1 MLTEV
6 KEVIIEET
14 TYSDSAF
21 GVTEEGDGVFFNA
34 RIVQKMGLKGGQ
46 TVQAYLVPNFSDKRD
61 SIPWRAMRVEVT
73 HEQENIEVGPLLF
86 TKETVEN
93 LRDRIHR
100 LLKGDMTYMWTV
112 TEIAEELEED
122 VKVVE
127 KLLAD
132 DDQVMST
139 TAYFM

>member
-21 GVTEEGDGVFFNA
+21 GVTEEGDGVFFNS

-73 HEQENIEVGPLLF
+73 HEQENIEVVP
-86 TKETVEN
+86 TT

>member
-21 GVTEEGDGVFFNA
+21 GVTEEGDGVFFNS

-73 HEQENIEVGPLLF
+73 HEQENIEVVP
-86 TKETVEN
+86 TN

-100 LLKGDMTYMWTV
+100 LLKGDMSVMWTV

-122 VKVVE
+122 EEVVAR
-127 KLLAD
+127 LLAED
-132 DDQVMST
+132 KSVMST
-139 TAYFM
+139 TVYFM

>member
-14 TYSDSAF
+14 TYADSAF
-21 GVTEEGDGVFFNA
+21 GVTEEGDGVFFNS

-46 TVQAYLVPNFSDKRD
+46 TVQAYLVPNFPDKRA

-73 HEQENIEVGPLLF
+73 HDQENIKERRNGPQTYLLW
-86 TKETVEN
+86 
-93 LRDRIHR
+93 RIHR
-100 LLKGDMTYMWTV
+100 LLKEDISVMWTV

-122 VKVVE
+122 EQLVA

-132 DDQVMST
+132 DDKVMST
-139 TAYFM
+139 TVYFM

>member
-21 GVTEEGDGVFFNA
+21 GVTEEGGGVFFNS

-73 HEQENIEVGPLLF
+73 HEQENIEVVP
-86 TKETVEN
+86 TT

-122 VKVVE
+122 VEVVE

>member
-21 GVTEEGDGVFFNA
+21 GVTEEGDGVFFNS

-73 HEQENIEVGPLLF
+73 HEQENIEVTP
-86 TKETVEN
+86 TT

-100 LLKGDMTYMWTV
+100 LLKEDHEYWTAL
-112 TEIAEELEED
+112 ELAEELEED
-122 VKVVE
+122 VKVVAR
-127 KLLAD
+127 LLAED
-132 DDQVMST
+132 KSIMST
-139 TAYFM
+139 TSYFM

>member
-14 TYSDSAF
+14 TYADSAF
-21 GVTEEGDGVFFNA
+21 GVTEEGDGVFFNS

-46 TVQAYLVPNFSDKRD
+46 TVQAYLVPNFPDKRD

-73 HEQENIEVGPLLF
+73 HEQENIEVTP
-86 TKETVEN
+86 TT

-100 LLKGDMTYMWTV
+100 LLKGDMSVMWTV

-122 VKVVE
+122 EQLVAR
-127 KLLAD
+127 LLAED
-132 DDQVMST
+132 KSVMST
-139 TAYFM
+139 TVYFM

>member
-14 TYSDSAF
+14 TYADSAF
-21 GVTEEGDGVFFNA
+21 GVTEEGDGVFFNS

-46 TVQAYLVPNFSDKRD
+46 TVQAYLVPNFPDKRD

-73 HEQENIEVGPLLF
+73 HDQENLSHRPRWVGELGD
-86 TKETVEN
+86 KI
-93 LRDRIHR
+93 RR
-100 LLKGDMTYMWTV
+100 LLKEDISVMWTV

-122 VKVVE
+122 EEVVA
-127 KLLAD
+127 KLLAED
-132 DDQVMST
+132 KSIMST
-139 TAYFM
+139 TVYFM

>member
-21 GVTEEGDGVFFNA
+21 GVTEEGDGVFFNS

-73 HEQENIEVGPLLF
+73 HEQENIEVVP
-86 TKETVEN
+86 TK

-100 LLKGDMTYMWTV
+100 LLKEDHGYWTAL
-112 TEIAEELEED
+112 ELAEELDVD
-122 VKVVE
+122 VKIVY
-127 KLLAD
+127 KLLVD

-139 TAYFM
+139 TSYYM

>member
-21 GVTEEGDGVFFNA
+21 GVTEEGDGVFFNS

-73 HEQENIEVGPLLF
+73 HEQENIEVTP
-86 TKETVEN
+86 TT

-100 LLKGDMTYMWTV
+100 LLKEDHEYWTAL
-112 TEIAEELEED
+112 ELAEELEED
-122 VKVVE
+122 VEVVE

>member
-34 RIVQKMGLKGGQ
+34 RIVQRMGLKGGQ
-46 TVQAYLVPNFSDKRD
+46 TVQAYLVPNFPDKRD

-73 HEQENIEVGPLLF
+73 HEQENIEVVSHTLLD
-86 TKETVEN
+86 K
-93 LRDRIHR
+93 IHR
-100 LLKGDMTYMWTV
+100 LLKEDNGYWTL
-112 TEIAEELEED
+112 TELAEELDEEAD
-122 VKVVE
+122 VVRTVLINDKSI
-127 KLLAD
+127 
-132 DDQVMST
+132 MST
-139 TAYFM
+139 LVYFM

>member
-21 GVTEEGDGVFFNA
+21 GVTEEGDGVFFNS

-46 TVQAYLVPNFSDKRD
+46 TVQAYLVPNFSD
-61 SIPWRAMRVEVT
+61 
-73 HEQENIEVGPLLF
+73 NIEVGPLVF

-122 VKVVE
+122 VEVVE
-127 KLLAD
+127 KLLAE

>member
-21 GVTEEGDGVFFNA
+21 GVTEEGDGVFFNS

-73 HEQENIEVGPLLF
+73 HEQENIEVVP
-86 TKETVEN
+86 TT

-122 VKVVE
+122 VEVVE
-127 KLLAD
+127 KLLAE

>member
-34 RIVQKMGLKGGQ
+34 RIVQRMGLKGGQ
-46 TVQAYLVPNFSDKRD
+46 TVQAYLVPNFPDKRD

-73 HEQENIEVGPLLF
+73 HEQENIEVVSHTLLD
-86 TKETVEN
+86 K
-93 LRDRIHR
+93 IHR
-100 LLKGDMTYMWTV
+100 LLKEDNGYWTAL
-112 TEIAEELEED
+112 ELAEELEED
-122 VKVVE
+122 VKVVDD
-127 KLLAD
+127 LLSRD
-132 DDQVMST
+132 KSILST

>member
-21 GVTEEGDGVFFNA
+21 GVTEEGDGVFFNS

-73 HEQENIEVGPLLF
+73 HEQENIEVVP
-86 TKETVEN
+86 TT

-112 TEIAEELEED
+112 TEIAEELEVD
-122 VKVVE
+122 VKLVE
-127 KLLAD
+127 YLLSK

>member
-34 RIVQKMGLKGGQ
+34 RIVQRMGLKGGQ
-46 TVQAYLVPNFSDKRD
+46 TVQAYLVTNFPDKRD

-73 HEQENIEVGPLLF
+73 HEQENIEVVSHTLLD
-86 TKETVEN
+86 KV
-93 LRDRIHR
+93 HR
-100 LLKGDMTYMWTV
+100 LLKEDNGYWTL
-112 TEIAEELEED
+112 TELAEELDEETD
-122 VKVVE
+122 VVRTVLINDKSI
-127 KLLAD
+127 
-132 DDQVMST
+132 MST
-139 TAYFM
+139 LVYFM

>member
-34 RIVQKMGLKGGQ
+34 RIVQRMGLKGGQ
-46 TVQAYLVPNFSDKRD
+46 TVQAYLVPNFPDKRD

-73 HEQENIEVGPLLF
+73 HEQENIEVVLHTLLD
-86 TKETVEN
+86 KV
-93 LRDRIHR
+93 HR
-100 LLKGDMTYMWTV
+100 LLKEDNGYWTL
-112 TEIAEELEED
+112 TELAEELDEETD
-122 VKVVE
+122 VVRTVLINDKSI
-127 KLLAD
+127 
-132 DDQVMST
+132 MST
-139 TAYFM
+139 LVYFM

>member
-34 RIVQKMGLKGGQ
+34 RIVQRMGLKGGQ
-46 TVQAYLVPNFSDKRD
+46 TVQAYLVPTFPDKRD

-73 HEQENIEVGPLLF
+73 HEQENIEVVSHTLLD
-86 TKETVEN
+86 KV
-93 LRDRIHR
+93 HR
-100 LLKGDMTYMWTV
+100 LLKEDNGYWTL
-112 TEIAEELEED
+112 TELAEELDED
-122 VKVVE
+122 TDVVRTVLISD
-127 KLLAD
+127 KSI
-132 DDQVMST
+132 MST
-139 TAYFM
+139 LVYFM

>member
-21 GVTEEGDGVFFNA
+21 GVTEEGDGVFFNS

-73 HEQENIEVGPLLF
+73 HEQENIEVVP
-86 TKETVEN
+86 TT

-122 VKVVE
+122 VEVVE

>member
-34 RIVQKMGLKGGQ
+34 RIVQRMGLKGGQ
-46 TVQAYLVPNFSDKRD
+46 TVQAYLVPNFPDKRD

-73 HEQENIEVGPLLF
+73 HEQENIEVVSHTLLD
-86 TKETVEN
+86 KV
-93 LRDRIHR
+93 HR
-100 LLKGDMTYMWTV
+100 LLKEDMSVMWTV

-122 VKVVE
+122 EEVVAR
-127 KLLAD
+127 LLAED
-132 DDQVMST
+132 KSIMST
-139 TAYFM
+139 TVYFM

>member
-21 GVTEEGDGVFFNA
+21 GVTEEGDGVFFNS

-73 HEQENIEVGPLLF
+73 HEQENIEVVP
-86 TKETVEN
+86 TT

-100 LLKGDMTYMWTV
+100 LLKGDMTYMWTL
-112 TEIAEELEED
+112 TEIAEELKEDEE
-122 VKVVE
+122 VVAR
-127 KLLAD
+127 LLAED
-132 DDQVMST
+132 KSIMST
-139 TAYFM
+139 TVYFM

>member
-21 GVTEEGDGVFFNA
+21 GVTEEGDGVFFNS

-73 HEQENIEVGPLLF
+73 HEQENIEVTP
-86 TKETVEN
+86 TT

-100 LLKGDMTYMWTV
+100 LLKEDHEYWTAL
-112 TEIAEELEED
+112 ELAEELEED
-122 VKVVE
+122 VKVVAR
-127 KLLAD
+127 LLAED
-132 DDQVMST
+132 KSIMST
-139 TAYFM
+139 TSYYM

>member
-21 GVTEEGDGVFFNA
+21 GVTEEGDGVFFNS

-73 HEQENIEVGPLLF
+73 HEQENIEVVP
-86 TKETVEN
+86 TT

-122 VKVVE
+122 VEVVE
-127 KLLAD
+127 KLLSE

-139 TAYFM
+139 TSYFM

>member
-34 RIVQKMGLKGGQ
+34 RIVQRMGLKGGQ
-46 TVQAYLVPNFSDKRD
+46 TVQAYLVPNFPDKRD

-73 HEQENIEVGPLLF
+73 HEQENIEVVSHTLLD
-86 TKETVEN
+86 KV
-93 LRDRIHR
+93 HR
-100 LLKGDMTYMWTV
+100 LLKEDNGYWTL
-112 TEIAEELEED
+112 TELAEELDEETD
-122 VKVVE
+122 VVRTVLISDKSI
-127 KLLAD
+127 
-132 DDQVMST
+132 MST
-139 TAYFM
+139 LVYFM